1 MKEQLVLD
9 MAPGQIWA
17 GSDYVLLPL
26 RWDSTGGPDVSLVIE
41 VFRGSENF
49 ETWIPLEELQ
59 LEFLTEFPGARRL
72 A

>member
-1 MKEQLVLD
+1 MREQLVLD

-26 RWDSTGGPDVSLVIE
+26 RWETVEQYDSLLVVE
-41 VFRGSENF
+41 VFRDSECY
-49 ETWIPLEELQ
+49 
-59 LEFLTEFPGARRL
+59 EFWLLPEDLFCEFPGARRL

>member
-1 MKEQLVLD
+1 MREQLVLD

-26 RWDSTGGPDVSLVIE
+26 RWETVEHDDSLLVVE
-41 VFRGSENF
+41 VFRDG
-49 ETWIPLEELQ
+49 EEY
-59 LEFLTEFPGARRL
+59 EFWLLPEDIFSEFPGARRL